1 MNDAIADKLLP
12 GCTNIKQVKE
22 SLLESCIELEKT
34 AKNQATDNA
43 ILDQLQKM
51 IQVEIPES
59 LFEEHGMQVYGDKLL
74 QIQSNMKLSEEQ
86 IEALSSPKAVKE
98 FLEYERGNIENIIK
112 QSLAVADIF
121 KRENLQFSTDELVKE
136 VENSIAEFKKHN
148 QEYDEESIQA
158 QVQEILEGAKVLE
171 WLREH
176 ADIQY
181 VTN

>member
-1 MNDAIADKLLP
+1 MWF
-12 GCTNIKQVKE
+12 VKE

-121 KRENLQFSTDELVKE
+121 KRENLQ

-176 ADIQY
+176 AYIQY